1 MLEMYIK
8 AMGII
13 DNIILIYIGDAL
25 ESKFE
30 KTRLLSTRSLQIAD
44 NAPPQV
50 DANKSE
56 TPYEVALK
64 EHKEKKIPLK
74 VIKYKTDGTRE

>member
-1 MLEMYIK
+1 
-8 AMGII
+8 MGII

-25 ESKFE
+25 EQSKFE
-30 KTRLLSTRSLQIAD
+30 KTRLLSTRSLQISD

-50 DANKSE
+50 NAEIKD

-64 EHKEKKIPLK
+64 EYAEKKIPLK
-74 VIKYKTDGTRE
+74 VVKYKLDGTRE